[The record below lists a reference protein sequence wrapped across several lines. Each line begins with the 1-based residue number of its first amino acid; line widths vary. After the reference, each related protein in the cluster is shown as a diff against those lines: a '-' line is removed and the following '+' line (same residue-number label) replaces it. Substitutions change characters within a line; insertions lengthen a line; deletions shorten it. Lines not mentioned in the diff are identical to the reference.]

1 MRRVISLMLSL
12 LLLLAPC
19 LTLAEGADAPASD
32 LQDEAIIGFLRAAL
46 DGEPEL
52 NYEYDKMSATF
63 SLLIEST
70 DGEMGDLYTYID
82 VYEGGVLLQVCYET
96 DAPQARLSELL
107 RFINL
112 VNADLLGSK
121 FYIYEETGYIFCEN
135 YLEFALVDPS
145 ALTAS
150 AQSAFM
156 DCFYDLLTEANFDA
170 LYFAEIIA
178 GETAANAFAMYVADL
193 AF

>member
-1 MRRVISLMLSL
+1 MRRAISLMLSL
-12 LLLLAPC
+12 LFLLTPC
-19 LTLAEGADAPASD
+19 LTLAESADDLASD
-32 LQDEAIIGFLRAAL
+32 LWSEAIIDFLRAAL
-46 DGEPEL
+46 DSDPEL
-52 NYEYDKMSATF
+52 NYEYDEMSATF
-63 SLLIEST
+63 ALLIEST

-82 VYEGGVLLQVCYET
+82 VYENGVLLQVCYET
-96 DAPQARLSELL
+96 DAPEDRLSELL

-145 ALTAS
+145 TLTAS
-150 AQSAFM
+150 AQSAFL

-170 LYFAEIIA
+170 MYFAEILA
-178 GETAANAFAMYVADL
+178 GETAANAFAMYYADL